1 MAAFHLFSNEELNL
15 SFLLRFSLTILFK
28 VETTPLTHSSTP
40 ILFLLIN
47 FYLTLVSLLI
57 CVLYLLIVYLL
68 PSEHKL
74 HQGRDFHVLFTVA
87 SPVLRVV
94 PDI

>member
-1 MAAFHLFSNEELNL
+1 MVYWTGEHILSLNVSFYVFAYCL
-15 SFLLRFSLTILFK
+15 S
-28 VETTPLTHSSTP
+28 P
-40 ILFLLIN
+40 
-47 FYLTLVSLLI
+47 
-57 CVLYLLIVYLL
+57 

-74 HQGRDFHVLFTVA
+74 HQGRDFHLLFTVA